1 MCSTEDNKR
10 LLSSLKSNILVINA
24 KTIPR
29 PNDIMKDV
37 NQYMS
42 DDFRSDV
49 VVTNKM
55 INDKMLI
62 KNEIPNFKLNILF
75 AMKN

>member
-49 VVTNKM
+49 VV
-55 INDKMLI
+55 I
-62 KNEIPNFKLNILF
+62 K
-75 AMKN
+75 